1 MADILSGVI
10 PSTAPNGASCVG
22 SLKRPD
28 EPKIADSRCTPYLVI
43 EPSTGWRS
51 LKLRELWEFRD
62 LITTLGMRDV
72 KLVYKQTAL
81 GVAWVV
87 LQPLIG
93 AAIFTFV
100 FGVLAGMP
108 SEGVPYFVFSLVGMM
123 AWTFFSTTLT
133 QSSMVM
139 VNNAHLV
146 SKIYFPRLVLP
157 IASAFQPAV
166 NLLVSAGFVAVLLAV
181 YGVPPTWRLLLA
193 PVWLLAL
200 GLLSLGVGFWCCSVM
215 VRYRDLRF
223 VIPVA
228 IQFLLY
234 ASPVGYGLS
243 AVNEKV
249 PEWATSLFLLNPVA
263 SLLEAFRWSVL
274 GVGQLSAGWL
284 AYSLAF
290 AIISAI
296 AGAFAMKRAERQ
308 FADVI

>member
-1 MADILSGVI
+1 VSNATATTYNT
-10 PSTAPNGASCVG
+10 PSDLGHEVNRDSEGPAP
-22 SLKRPD
+22 KPH
-28 EPKIADSRCTPYLVI
+28 LVI
-43 EPSTGWRS
+43 EPVSGWRS
-51 LKLRELWEFRD
+51 LKLMELWEFRD

-72 KLVYKQTAL
+72 KLIYKQTLL

-108 SEGVPYFVFSLVGMM
+108 SEGVPYFIFSLVGMT
-123 AWTFFSTTLT
+123 AWTFFSAVLNA
-133 QSSMVM
+133 SSMVM

-157 IASAFQPAV
+157 IASAFQPAM
-166 NLLVSAGFVAVLLAV
+166 NLGVSSIFVAVLLVV
-181 YGVPPTWRLLLA
+181 YQVTPGWQLLLA
-193 PVWLLAL
+193 PVWLLAML
-200 GLLSLGVGFWCCSVM
+200 MLSLGIGFVCCSIM
-215 VRYRDLRF
+215 VRYRDLRY

-234 ASPVGYGLS
+234 ASPVGYSLS

-249 PEWATSLFLLNPVA
+249 PEWLASVYLLNPVA
-263 SLLEAFRWSVL
+263 SLLEAFRWSIL
-274 GVGQLSAGWL
+274 GSGQLEAGWL
-284 AYSLAF
+284 AYSLVFSIVAF
-290 AIISAI
+290 F
-296 AGAFAMKRAERQ
+296 AGAFLLRRAERQ